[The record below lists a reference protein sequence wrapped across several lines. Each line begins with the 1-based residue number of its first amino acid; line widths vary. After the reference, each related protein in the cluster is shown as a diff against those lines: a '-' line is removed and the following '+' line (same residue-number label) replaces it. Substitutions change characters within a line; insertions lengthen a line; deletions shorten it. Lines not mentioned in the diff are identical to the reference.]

1 MALDENVVFA
11 LYICSSRRKSPR
23 RGVHGYMY
31 TYAPAETKQ
40 PMVEGRLGQLWVS
53 GSAFSPQTLPSSH
66 HTTNR
71 SVQFHTPMWPKCSFP
86 EGDTKLTGSRSTQV
100 AAPPNKREIPARL
113 AFLKKQG
120 CIEVKRR
127 KKYTKERRQRT
138 NGKTSCQY
146 TPRNRVRRGSLDVSE
161 GLGTRGRGGTRE
173 GPR

>member
-1 MALDENVVFA
+1 MWPRLDEKLTEMALDENVVFA

-40 PMVEGRLGQLWVS
+40 PTVEGRLGQLWVS

-71 SVQFHTPMWPKCSFP
+71 SVQFQTPMWPKCSFP

-113 AFLKKQG
+113 AFL
-120 CIEVKRR
+120 CAHRCHWPYLVYNI
-127 KKYTKERRQRT
+127 
-138 NGKTSCQY
+138 
-146 TPRNRVRRGSLDVSE
+146 LFMH
-161 GLGTRGRGGTRE
+161 
-173 GPR
+173 